1 MVDFRSSGAIN
12 RIPCQEVNIM
22 ELRTHRNGGEASLK
36 EVAAAWK
43 TEDHH
48 FHWSE
53 YASDKHTVE
62 LAHKLDAA
70 ALKNGPAIP
79 DPRNLH

>member
-1 MVDFRSSGAIN
+1 
-12 RIPCQEVNIM
+12 M
-22 ELRTHRNGGEASLK
+22 ELRTHRNGGDASLK
-36 EVAAAWK
+36 EVAMAWK